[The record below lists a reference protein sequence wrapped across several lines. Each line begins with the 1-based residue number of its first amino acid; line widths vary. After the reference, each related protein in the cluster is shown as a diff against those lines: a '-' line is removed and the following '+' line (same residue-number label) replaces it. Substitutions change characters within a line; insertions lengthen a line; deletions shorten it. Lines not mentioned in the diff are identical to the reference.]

1 MRFDRLVAQPSLII
15 RIEHPAPFQ
24 ISFARWRKRF
34 VLNAFGPRLDGGITS
49 SNRVC

>member
-15 RIEHPAPFQ
+15 RIEHPALFQ
-24 ISFARWRKRF
+24 ISFERWRQRF
-34 VLNAFGPRLDGGITS
+34 ALNAFGSRLNGGITS